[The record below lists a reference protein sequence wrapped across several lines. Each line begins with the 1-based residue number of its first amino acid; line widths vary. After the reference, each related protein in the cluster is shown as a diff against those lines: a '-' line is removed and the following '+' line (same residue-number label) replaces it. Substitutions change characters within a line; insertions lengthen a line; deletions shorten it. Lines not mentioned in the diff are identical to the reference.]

1 MNLSGEQELLIR
13 QKIAEQIDA
22 LGANLF
28 VVPSPLYFES
38 KAGFFNVLSPK
49 LTQKEIERTLINAVW
64 ISYLRFE
71 DDAES
76 GCGLENPEI
85 IIYYRLHLFCEYG
98 VGRVNESD
106 SFLTRVLIQERDF
119 MNLLF
124 KIRENFLGEND
135 LVDLPDEIQTATT
148 ENIEQSDFSES
159 KSPVDY
165 IAGVEGFT
173 ADLVLKTRVL
183 MSEQL

>member
-1 MNLSGEQELLIR
+1 MHLTGEQELIIR
-13 QKIAEQIDA
+13 QKIAEQIDD
-22 LGANLF
+22 LDTNLF
-28 VVPSPLYFES
+28 VVPSPLFFES
-38 KAGFFNVLSPK
+38 KAGFFNVLAPK
-49 LTQKEIERTLINAVW
+49 LTQKEIERSLINAVW

-85 IIYYRLHLFCEYG
+85 IIHYRLHLFAEYG
-98 VGRVNESD
+98 FERVNEND
-106 SFLTRVLIQERDF
+106 SFLTRVLIRERDF
-119 MNLLF
+119 MDLLL

-135 LVDLPDEIQTATT
+135 LVDLPEEIQTATT

-165 IAGVEGFT
+165 VAGIEGFT
-173 ADLVLKTRVL
+173 ADLVLKARIL
-183 MSEQL
+183 MSEQ